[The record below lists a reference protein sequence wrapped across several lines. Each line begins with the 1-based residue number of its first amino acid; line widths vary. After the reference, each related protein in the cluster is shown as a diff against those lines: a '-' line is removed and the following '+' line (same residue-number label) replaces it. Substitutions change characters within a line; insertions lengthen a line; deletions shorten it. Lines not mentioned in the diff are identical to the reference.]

1 MGDLIIMRAAHVVA
15 VVVRIGGLALETM
28 VLLPNAASADA
39 PPELF
44 NQTKQ
49 FLRPCAYLGFGGGCP
64 GFYMVHALDAWVGT
78 ATSSFGGCMR

>member
-1 MGDLIIMRAAHVVA
+1 MDGLIIMRAAHVVT

-49 FLRPCAYLGFGGGCP
+49 FCALARIAVLVAGAPDFI
-64 GFYMVHALDAWVGT
+64 
-78 ATSSFGGCMR
+78 

>member
-64 GFYMVHALDAWVGT
+64 RILYGSRA
-78 ATSSFGGCMR
+78 

>member
-1 MGDLIIMRAAHVVA
+1 MDGLIIMRAAHVVT
-15 VVVRIGGLALETM
+15 VVVRIGGLALGTM

-49 FLRPCAYLGFGGGCP
+49 FCALAPIAVFMAGAPDFI
-64 GFYMVHALDAWVGT
+64 
-78 ATSSFGGCMR
+78 